1 MIKKIIKYSVIS
13 LIWIGIWQITAMIV
27 GMELLLPTPW
37 TVLLRLSELML
48 TLDFYK
54 TVLYSLLRIILGM
67 LAGTLIGVLGGTIT
81 ALSSLAKDFFAPM
94 LAVIKSTPVASFII
108 LLVLWIS
115 RDSTPLIIAAMMVIP
130 VVWSNVE
137 AGIRNTDRSL
147 LEMAKAYKM
156 SVSAKIRHIYLPSI
170 APYFLTALR
179 SSLSMAWKA
188 GIAAE
193 VLLEPIVSIGK
204 MISDAKSYIETTDL
218 FAWTVVVVMLSVI
231 IEKIMVFILKKA
243 LKNHSFSEKG
253 GVSLG

>member
-37 TVLLRLSELML
+37 TVLVRLSELVL

-54 TVLYSLLRIILGM
+54 TVLHSLLRIILGM
-67 LAGTLIGVLGGTIT
+67 LAGTLIGVLGGTLT
-81 ALSSLAKDFFAPM
+81 ALSSLAKDFFAPI

-130 VVWSNVE
+130 VVWTNVE
-137 AGIRNTDRSL
+137 SGIRNTDQAL

-156 SVSAKIRHIYLPSI
+156 SIPSQIKQIYLPSVT
-170 APYFLTALR
+170 PYFLAALR
-179 SSLSMAWKA
+179 SALGMAWKA

-193 VLLEPIVSIGK
+193 VLLLPLISIGK
-204 MISDAKSYIETTDL
+204 MIAEAKTNLDSANL
-218 FAWTVVVVMLSVI
+218 FAWTVVVVIVSVI
-231 IEKIMVFILKKA
+231 IEKTMVTILNSA
-243 LKNHSFSEKG
+243 LKSRSFESKG
-253 GVSLG
+253 GVSVG